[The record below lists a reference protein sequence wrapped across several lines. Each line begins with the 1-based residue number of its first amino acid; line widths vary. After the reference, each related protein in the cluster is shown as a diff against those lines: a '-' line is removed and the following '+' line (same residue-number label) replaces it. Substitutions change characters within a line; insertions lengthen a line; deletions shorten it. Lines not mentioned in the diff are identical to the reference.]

1 LRYDAGAMNVRRKRI
16 LRTLALLASLTVAV
30 ASAASMVGKLR
41 AVDVVALFAGG
52 FGAGVA
58 AAGFLREL
66 WSRRQGK
73 PGDR

>member
-1 LRYDAGAMNVRRKRI
+1 MRYDAGAMNDRRKRI
-16 LRTLALLASLTVAV
+16 LRTLGLLASLTVAV

-41 AVDVVALFAGG
+41 TVDVVALFAGG

-58 AAGFLREL
+58 AAGFFRALRD
-66 WSRRQGK
+66 RRHGA